1 MDRNETVDE
10 FATGDEEPTHF
21 DEDEFL
27 SYANDALD
35 KIEAA
40 CIAVEI
46 VSGDRRQFV
55 YDLAAERRSSD
66 VGAKAEEMA
75 LVLEDAFTVLSE
87 LAYEIRTMLDSATR
101 D

>member
-1 MDRNETVDE
+1 MNTNETVDE
-10 FATGDEEPTHF
+10 CAIGDEEPMHF
-21 DEDEFL
+21 NEDEFL
-27 SYANDALD
+27 FHANDALD

-55 YDLAAERRSSD
+55 YDLSAEQRASS
-66 VGAKAEEMA
+66 VGTQVEEQA
-75 LVLEDAFTVLSE
+75 LVLEDAFTVLCE
-87 LAYEIRTMLDSATR
+87 LAYEIRTMLDHANH